1 MIVEEAAA
9 VSPPSLNVSVY
20 APLGALSARALKVAT
35 PATATAVLCRA
46 AYELDVML
54 AVTVEVLV
62 VTMLP
67 PESSIFTT
75 GCWASATL
83 FATVDEGWV
92 VMTS

>member
-1 MIVEEAAA
+1 
-9 VSPPSLNVSVY
+9 
-20 APLGALSARALKVAT
+20 
-35 PATATAVLCRA
+35 
-46 AYELDVML
+46 ML